1 VILSGELGRRYYRL
15 ALAAAKRRDL
25 TAALRYAGF
34 ACRILDMEHGDAAY
48 RQAMPY
54 LRDTWYTENTSY
66 TEGTSHLENAL
77 RLVEICRYELG
88 ETREPALERFD
99 LLVKQKKWKAAAGE
113 AGTVSH
119 QSVRLLNIQGCLWAL
134 AKCYALA
141 ADCFTRALAK
151 DRGNIFAV
159 DALAELGRQRKYF
172 WRFFC
177 FSLMK

>member
-1 VILSGELGRRYYRL
+1 
-15 ALAAAKRRDL
+15 
-25 TAALRYAGF
+25 
-34 ACRILDMEHGDAAY
+34 MEHGDAAY
-48 RQAMPY
+48 RQAAPY
-54 LRDTWYTENTSY
+54 TGGATYPEDTSY
-66 TEGTSHLENAL
+66 SENAL

-88 ETREPALERFD
+88 ETHEPALERFD

-159 DALAELGRQRKYF
+159 DALAELGRRRKYF